1 MLVWCFLV
9 GSTGLF
15 DAYPFQVGTR
25 YTLPETNFG
34 MRVGIP
40 YLKCTLPE
48 TNSEFSPENGWSC
61 NTNSFVSFWVPGLF
75 SGAIYCYVSFREGSE
90 PGHDFQRYTYKEHI
104 ELCTTA
110 PERAWRA
117 AFDSVAPWKDHSGT
131 MPVVVFGTGC
141 WTTCCWVMTS

>member
-1 MLVWCFLV
+1 MLVCCFLV

-40 YLKCTLPE
+40 YLKRPSLKPTASFPLKMDGVVILTHSFPFG
-48 TNSEFSPENGWSC
+48 SLVYFQVLYC
-61 NTNSFVSFWVPGLF
+61 N
-75 SGAIYCYVSFREGSE
+75 VSFREGSE

-141 WTTCCWVMTS
+141 WTTCCWDMTS